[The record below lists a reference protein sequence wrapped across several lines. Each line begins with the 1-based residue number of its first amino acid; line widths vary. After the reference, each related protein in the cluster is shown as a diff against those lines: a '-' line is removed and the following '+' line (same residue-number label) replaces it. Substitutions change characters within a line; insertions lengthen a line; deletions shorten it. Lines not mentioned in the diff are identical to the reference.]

1 MFEET
6 GIHSNCWLLAKN
18 TTSTC
23 DLEEEVERGKEE
35 EGRRE
40 WRKEGGGSRGEEEGK
55 SSGLREMSVKAGRRG
70 VEGGK
75 DEEEQREGV
84 EV

>member
-23 DLEEEVERGKEE
+23 DLGEEVERGKEE
-35 EGRRE
+35 EGVEEGRRRE
-40 WRKEGGGSRGEEEGK
+40 AG
-55 SSGLREMSVKAGRRG
+55 GRRERA
-70 VEGGK
+70 V
-75 DEEEQREGV
+75 D
-84 EV
+84 